1 MEILNVKHLEKSF
14 GSKTVLNGICFSMKA
29 GEIVGFVGRNGTGKT
44 TTMKCITG
52 LLKANGGKIQICDYT
67 VTYGGKIP
75 TGLIG
80 YLQDVPEFYGY
91 MTAGEYLRYCAQLL
105 CMKRKQIKLR
115 VAELLDMV
123 GLSESKGKISTFSR
137 GMKQRLGLAQAILN
151 SPQLLVCDEPT
162 SALDPQG
169 RRELLNL
176 LQTISHTENVSV
188 LLSTH
193 VLSDVERICD
203 KVIILDQG
211 KILYDGTINEIKK
224 KYMTQQYEIEFHNR
238 QQLMQFSKCFDT
250 VQDVEILA
258 QGELLKISVADMD
271 NFEKIA
277 FMLIWKNHYK
287 IRRFEIVEPDL
298 ESIFMQEINK

>member
-1 MEILNVKHLEKSF
+1 
-14 GSKTVLNGICFSMKA
+14 
-29 GEIVGFVGRNGTGKT
+29 
-44 TTMKCITG
+44 
-52 LLKANGGKIQICDYT
+52 
-67 VTYGGKIP
+67 
-75 TGLIG
+75 
-80 YLQDVPEFYGY
+80 
-91 MTAGEYLRYCAQLL
+91 
-105 CMKRKQIKLR
+105 
-115 VAELLDMV
+115 
-123 GLSESKGKISTFSR
+123 
-137 GMKQRLGLAQAILN
+137 
-151 SPQLLVCDEPT
+151 
-162 SALDPQG
+162 
-169 RRELLNL
+169 
-176 LQTISHTENVSV
+176 V

-271 NFEKIA
+271 NFEKMA